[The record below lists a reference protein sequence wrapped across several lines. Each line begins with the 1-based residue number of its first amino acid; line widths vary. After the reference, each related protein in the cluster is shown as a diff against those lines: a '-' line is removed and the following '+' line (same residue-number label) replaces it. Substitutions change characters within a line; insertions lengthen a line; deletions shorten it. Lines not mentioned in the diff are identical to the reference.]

1 MASEDGAGRDVT
13 EELTQIQL
21 RPDDPTDLAF
31 EISEENIP
39 ADFLKADVCI
49 RSKRHLV
56 FATSQQLQ
64 QLVKAKNWYVDGTF
78 KLCRQPFSQ
87 LFAIN
92 AFVKSG
98 DQAKQVPLLFVVM
111 SGRKKRDYRAVL
123 QEVLS
128 ILPPPPAV
136 RRITLDFERALWT
149 VLRQLLPDV
158 SLQGCLFHWTQALW
172 RKVQELGLEPAYRTD
187 SPTYKYIRKLMALP
201 FLPEAEITPMFQRL
215 SDSATTTI
223 LRELVKYVSDTWV
236 TSTENSPKKT
246 VSPCAECVT
255 LSLPRIK
262 FKVFPAEVFVLK
274 CHLTAGIPF
283 GGMPL
288 SLLHRFYRF
297 SFRKLQIFI
306 SQTTDSHFANYRFSF
321 RKLQISI
328 SQTTD
333 FHFANYR
340 FPFGFGFRPIS
351 FRKVQ

>member
-1 MASEDGAGRDVT
+1 MARAANR
-13 EELTQIQL
+13 LRQQL
-21 RPDDPTDLAF
+21 RPEDPTDLAF
-31 EISEENIP
+31 EIAEENIP

-87 LFAIN
+87 LFTIN

-128 ILPPPPAV
+128 ILSSPPGV

-172 RKVQELGLEPAYRTD
+172 RKVSMINNLHTLF
-187 SPTYKYIRKLMALP
+187 TYKLCYC
-201 FLPEAEITPMFQRL
+201 IT
-215 SDSATTTI
+215 
-223 LRELVKYVSDTWV
+223 LRVVNNYKSVHQLKFSKSVFFFF
-236 TSTENSPKKT
+236 
-246 VSPCAECVT
+246 A
-255 LSLPRIK
+255 LSLSNNII
-262 FKVFPAEVFVLK
+262 FVFV
-274 CHLTAGIPF
+274 
-283 GGMPL
+283 
-288 SLLHRFYRF
+288 Y
-297 SFRKLQIFI
+297 
-306 SQTTDSHFANYRFSF
+306 
-321 RKLQISI
+321 
-328 SQTTD
+328 
-333 FHFANYR
+333 
-340 FPFGFGFRPIS
+340 
-351 FRKVQ
+351 